1 MTDTRQDV
9 TLYRGYDAVI
19 RFPITAE
26 PGGEGGPINVAGW
39 AFEWRLAAS
48 PGAAPLLT
56 KTSAASQIVV
66 TGDSS
71 LGIVDVLV
79 SKDDPWSGI
88 PAGRYWHELKLID
101 TAAMQVPGAI
111 GSAQVR
117 DTLEA

>member
-9 TLYRGYDAVI
+9 TLYRGYDRAI

-26 PGGEGGPINVAGW
+26 PDGEGGPVNVTGW

-48 PGAAPLLT
+48 PGALPLLT
-56 KTSAASQIVV
+56 KTSTASQIVV
-66 TGDSS
+66 VGDPA
-71 LGIVDVLV
+71 LGVVDVLV
-79 SKDDPWSGI
+79 SKDDSWAGI

-101 TAAMQVPGAI
+101 TSARQVPGAI
-111 GSAQVR
+111 GTAQVR